1 MRAKGA
7 DMIIGIY
14 GYQDSGKTALV
25 EGAIKSLAGKGYKV
39 SSIKHSPHKKSA
51 DTEGKDTWRHW
62 KAGSD
67 PVVFSSDTETTVF
80 RHGKMSEEDI
90 AKLLVKEFA
99 PDVVIIEGFKDGSFP
114 RVSVGDIAPRKGT
127 VLKNPSVDE
136 LVAYIEREVAVERAL
151 SALPKLDCHK
161 CGLDCRAM
169 AEGIADGKRKVKDCR
184 ELPAVDVFVSA
195 GGKRVPAGTFVA
207 DLVDKTVRGLM
218 SSLRGYE
225 DGMDVEIRLSG
236 KASQTKSRRRKTK

>member
-1 MRAKGA
+1 
-7 DMIIGIY
+7 MIIGIY
-14 GYQDSGKTALV
+14 GYQDSGKTVLV
-25 EGAIKSLAGKGYKV
+25 EGTIKALTKKGYRV

-67 PVVFSSDTETTVF
+67 PVAFSSDTETTVF

-90 AKLLVKEFA
+90 ARLLVAEFS

-114 RVSVGDIAPRKGT
+114 KVSVGDIKARKGT
-127 VLKNPSVDE
+127 VLRSPSVDE
-136 LVAYIEREVAVERAL
+136 LAAYIERGVKVERAL
-151 SALPKLDCHK
+151 QGLPRLDCHR

-169 AEGIADGKRKVKDCR
+169 AEGIADGKRKVTDCR
-184 ELPAVDVFVSA
+184 ELPKVDVFISA
-195 GGKRVPAGTFVA
+195 GGERIPAGTFVA

-225 DGMDVEIRLSG
+225 AGMDVEIRLSG
-236 KASQTKSRRRKTK
+236 KASQTKSRRGKGK

>member
-1 MRAKGA
+1 
-7 DMIIGIY
+7 MIIGIY
-14 GYQDSGKTALV
+14 GYQDSGKTVLV
-25 EGAIKSLAGKGYKV
+25 EGAIKALTEKGYRV

-51 DTEGKDTWRHW
+51 DKEGKDTWRHW

-90 AKLLVKEFA
+90 AKLLVKEFC

-114 RVSVGDIAPRKGT
+114 KVSVGEIKARKGT
-127 VLKNPSVDE
+127 VLRSPSVGE
-136 LVAYIEREVAVERAL
+136 LAAYIEREVKVERAL
-151 SALPKLDCHK
+151 NGLPRLDCHK

-169 AEGIADGKRKVKDCR
+169 AEGIADGKRKRTDCR
-184 ELPAVDVFVSA
+184 ELPAADVFISV
-195 GGKRVPAGTFVA
+195 GGKRIPAGTFVS

-218 SSLRGYE
+218 SSLKGYE
-225 DGMDVEIRLSG
+225 PGMDVEIRLSG
-236 KASQTKSRRRKTK
+236 KASQTKSRRGKGK